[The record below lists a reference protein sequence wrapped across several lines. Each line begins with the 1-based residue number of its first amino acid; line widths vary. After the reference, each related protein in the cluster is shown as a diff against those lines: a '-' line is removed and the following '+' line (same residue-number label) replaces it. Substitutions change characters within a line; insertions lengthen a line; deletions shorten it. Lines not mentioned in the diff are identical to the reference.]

1 MTHIQKIAEIK
12 RILVKHNAL
21 TNFISNAGSTK
32 SHKGIFSSRGFFTW
46 SKTPQGHSYWLN
58 ISEKIEEFGLS
69 DTEFTIAELLNPK
82 NSHTEDIAIEEIQ
95 YGTIITIKSSNFSF
109 YRDKTGTLLP
119 LPQKF

>member
-1 MTHIQKIAEIK
+1 MTCIQKITEIK
-12 RILVKHNAL
+12 RILIKHNAL
-21 TNFISNAGSTK
+21 TNFISNADSING
-32 SHKGIFSSRGFFTW
+32 HKGIFSSKGFFAW
-46 SKTPQGHSYWLN
+46 SKTPQGHIYWLT
-58 ISEKIEEFGLS
+58 ISDKIDEIGLS

-82 NSHTEDIAIEEIQ
+82 NSHTEDIAIEEIK

>member
-1 MTHIQKIAEIK
+1 MTRIQKILEIN
-12 RILVKHNAL
+12 RILIKHNAL
-21 TNFISNAGSTK
+21 TNFISNADSING
-32 SHKGIFSSRGFFTW
+32 HKGIFSSKGFFAW
-46 SKTPQGHSYWLN
+46 SKTPQGHIYWLT
-58 ISEKIEEFGLS
+58 ISDKIDDAGLS
-69 DTEFTIAELLNPK
+69 DVEFTIAELLNPK